1 MSSKYTVVC
10 RHCGRRNSKT
20 MLACSKCG
28 KLVELPLEED
38 LYYQYYQSHS
48 SQTLFAWYH
57 NLGIKSHRKR
67 GLTRF
72 AVGMGIILITI
83 FFSAKFLIGT
93 QMCFGFFLVA
103 ALGLSLVV
111 VGLFEL
117 IANRSFASV
126 KKQWQ
131 RELILMVGTILLLV
145 LLCVGVIYIPILFD

>member
-1 MSSKYTVVC
+1 
-10 RHCGRRNSKT
+10 
-20 MLACSKCG
+20 
-28 KLVELPLEED
+28 
-38 LYYQYYQSHS
+38 
-48 SQTLFAWYH
+48 
-57 NLGIKSHRKR
+57 
-67 GLTRF
+67 
-72 AVGMGIILITI
+72 
-83 FFSAKFLIGT
+83 
-93 QMCFGFFLVA
+93 MCFGFFLVA